1 MKNYMHG
8 VQVKCVTKRGFQNQS
23 FIDKLE
29 EDKRALNET
38 LKLRN
43 NTLQKIRSNSY
54 FRSSRST
61 NIYTEMFEMFIQELN
76 SYMFPMYSR
85 LRNFDIVIWKIAGNT
100 ITLVIY

>member
-1 MKNYMHG
+1 MKNYMHD
-8 VQVKCVTKRGFQNQS
+8 VQVKCVTKRWFQNQS

-54 FRSSRST
+54 FRSSTST
-61 NIYTEMFEMFIQELN
+61 NIYTEMFERFIQELN

-85 LRNFDIVIWKIAGNT
+85 SRNFDIVIWKIAGNT